1 MRKKLFKLFLI
12 SIYLLIGGENIDSLF
27 VKANSLYQSG
37 DYNEAIL
44 AYESLIDKDI
54 DNSILCYNMANAY
67 YQLNQL
73 GYARLYYERAKI
85 YDFNDSDVNY
95 NLNTLEQRL
104 IDDVLVVPDFF
115 LKAIFKKIAYYFTAF
130 EWSLVILVS
139 LYLSLCLFLIL
150 MFSSNIKT
158 RSNSLN
164 GLFLTLIILII
175 SSCFLFFVNSSNMHL
190 YGVLISDNGYVKTA
204 PSKASDNRF
213 VIHEGIKFKL
223 IDEVDDWSRIELLDG
238 NDGWIENSHFSK
250 VY

>member
-1 MRKKLFKLFLI
+1 MKRNAFNLLI
-12 SIYLLIGGENIDSLF
+12 FSIYIFIGGENIDSLF
-27 VKANSLYQSG
+27 LEANTLYQKG
-37 DYNEAIL
+37 DYNQAIKS
-44 AYESLIDKDI
+44 YESLLEQDI
-54 DNSILCYNMANAY
+54 DNSILYYNMANAY
-67 YQLNQL
+67 YNLDQL
-73 GYARLYYERAKI
+73 GHARLYYEKAKL

-158 RSNSLN
+158 RANSLN

-175 SSCFLFFVNSSNMHL
+175 SSCFLFFVNSSNMQS
-190 YGVLISDNGYVKTA
+190 YGVLILDNGYVKTA

-223 IDEVDDWSRIELLDG
+223 IDEVDNWSRIELLDG